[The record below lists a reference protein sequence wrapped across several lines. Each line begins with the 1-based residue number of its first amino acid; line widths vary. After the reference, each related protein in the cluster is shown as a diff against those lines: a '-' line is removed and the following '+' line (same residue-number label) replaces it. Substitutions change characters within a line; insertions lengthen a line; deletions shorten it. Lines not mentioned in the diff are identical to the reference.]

1 MSIQLIDTG
10 TQNSKQCNNSAQ
22 GEKNK
27 LVLYAAYMYVNVSDQ
42 TSIFT
47 RETKMLISTCW
58 KCFLAFNVLNMTK
71 TDG

>member
-27 LVLYAAYMYVNVSDQ
+27 LVILYTAYVCGNEQYELVHFLSSK
-42 TSIFT
+42 TIRKAKGKYLC
-47 RETKMLISTCW
+47 RE
-58 KCFLAFNVLNMTK
+58 
-71 TDG
+71 

>member
-27 LVLYAAYMYVNVSDQ
+27 LVLYAAYDRGVANEVTVEQNDK
-42 TSIFT
+42 
-47 RETKMLISTCW
+47 R
-58 KCFLAFNVLNMTK
+58 
-71 TDG
+71 